1 VGPNCHEWT
10 CFINHRVRH
19 PFWGRD
25 LILIVGGQTEVYISK
40 ISKLVLFK
48 FFMRKR
54 GKKNQELVLILVSV
68 VGGEHLHGIQDCL
81 YTYQL
86 QHLIE
91 VVVDNDVFIFL
102 SFNGK
107 KLLSIPF
114 IGRRFRVVV
123 IERIYWNFAKG
134 LEGDEGCGYGE
145 NLLKF
150 S

>member
-1 VGPNCHEWT
+1 
-10 CFINHRVRH
+10 
-19 PFWGRD
+19 
-25 LILIVGGQTEVYISK
+25 
-40 ISKLVLFK
+40 
-48 FFMRKR
+48 MRKR

-123 IERIYWNFAKG
+123 IERIY
-134 LEGDEGCGYGE
+134 
-145 NLLKF
+145 
-150 S
+150 